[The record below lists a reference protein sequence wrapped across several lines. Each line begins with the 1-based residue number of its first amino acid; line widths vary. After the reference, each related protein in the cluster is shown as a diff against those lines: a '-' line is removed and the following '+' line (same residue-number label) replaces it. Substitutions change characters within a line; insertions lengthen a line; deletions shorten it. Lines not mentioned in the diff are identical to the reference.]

1 MCIFFSFYYIKINV
15 HLSRVQANCLPKPMF
30 GQQQAKKVVQ
40 SGLRTCLSI
49 ACVMVSIHNQRG
61 CIISWWSPGE
71 LQGSED
77 SCITGQTGWDSEQP
91 DLSVAVPV
99 HCRKLDKM
107 VCKGFFQ
114 LKQFYNSMIHAGGQ
128 LTTPRASPGLQE
140 TFALLLEHLLLVYW
154 PWCLQGTFLTPFSL
168 LL

>member
-1 MCIFFSFYYIKINV
+1 VHPQQVHFYCKCREA
-15 HLSRVQANCLPKPMF
+15 LEQA
-30 GQQQAKKVVQ
+30 G
-40 SGLRTCLSI
+40 G
-49 ACVMVSIHNQRG
+49 G
-61 CIISWWSPGE
+61 CPVPGDI
-71 LQGSED
+71 Q
-77 SCITGQTGWDSEQP
+77 GQTGWDSEQP

-140 TFALLLEHLLLVYW
+140 TFALLLEHLLLVY
-154 PWCLQGTFLTPFSL
+154 
-168 LL
+168 